1 MTQIDEVK
9 KDILKS
15 IDYAR
20 KKAKDLLEK
29 DLDCK
34 DFTRLTNVLSS
45 TEEARSM
52 TLTLTRLF
60 PGDASIESLWRE
72 ATDVYNLGYEGKE
85 RFEMKC
91 KCTNRRQN
99 KR

>member
-1 MTQIDEVK
+1 MAQLDEVK
-9 KDILKS
+9 KDVLKS

-20 KKAKDLLEK
+20 QKANDLLRK

-34 DFTRLTNVLSS
+34 DSTGLTNVLSS
-45 TEEARSM
+45 IEEARGM

-60 PGDASIESLWRE
+60 PRDDSIESLWRE
-72 ATDVYNLGYEGKE
+72 ATDVYNIGYKCKE

-91 KCTNRRQN
+91 ECKN
-99 KR
+99 KI